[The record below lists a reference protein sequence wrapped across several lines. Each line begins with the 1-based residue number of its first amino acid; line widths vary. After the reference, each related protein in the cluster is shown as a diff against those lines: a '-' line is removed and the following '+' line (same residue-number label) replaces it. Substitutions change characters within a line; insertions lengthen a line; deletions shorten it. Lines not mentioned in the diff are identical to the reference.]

1 MVSLDSFRAF
11 VDESSAVHSD
21 TRQEYLIGAALIP
34 LTACDEIREQLRS
47 LALPGQIKLHW
58 TDEGESRRR
67 AIVKRLSELAP
78 MTVVVT
84 HLSERVKKNER
95 CRRKCLETLYHDMV
109 DMEVFNLLLEDRSA
123 SQNKKDR
130 AHLVALQGQG
140 LDKRVRIA
148 HQRGGDEPLLWIA
161 DVLLGAIN
169 AAELGQPAHL
179 EALEETFVL
188 RHRTADSLE
197 S

>member
-1 MVSLDSFRAF
+1 MPPSLFRAF
-11 VDESSAVHSD
+11 VDESSAVRSD
-21 TRQEYLIGAALIP
+21 TRQEYLVGAALIP
-34 LTACDEIREQLRS
+34 VEACDEVREHLRA

-58 TDEGESRRR
+58 TDESEQRRR
-67 AIVKRLSELAP
+67 TIVSRIAELTP

-95 CRRKCLETLYHDMV
+95 CRRKCLEALYHDMV
-109 DMEVFNLLLEDRSA
+109 DMEVFDLLLEDRTP
-123 SQNKKDR
+123 SQNNRDR
-130 AHLVALQGQG
+130 QHIVALQGQG
-140 LDKRVRIA
+140 LDRRIRIA

-169 AAELGQPAHL
+169 SAELGWPAHL
-179 EALEETFVL
+179 EALQETLML
-188 RHRTADSLE
+188 RHRTVDSLE